1 MIKILTYAPAIGDGT
16 SFYRL
21 AGVMPY
27 LEEEYGDIKV
37 TDISNNKFIDWYILI
52 GADILL
58 FQRPF
63 SEQHFAAIK
72 MARNMNIKV
81 VIDYDDDLFNIP
93 QDNPV
98 HLSFEPHKETMKLI
112 CQVADEIWVS
122 TDAIKRTV
130 SFWNKNVTIIPNALN
145 DYILPVNKKKEF
157 NLETKKVAYRGGT
170 THEVDVYSNVDQW
183 SSIIN
188 NNKDFEFYFLGARFL
203 FLESLCG
210 DNYNAMVGMHIID
223 YFKFFSELNP
233 NIFIYTLKDTPFNRA
248 KSNISWIEATYA
260 GASVIAPE
268 FLPEFANM
276 PGVITYNELMDS
288 VFENVKDL
296 NKGLAITNDLSWK
309 YIRQNLLLSQVNNQ
323 RYQSLLAL
331 KNSK

>member
-27 LEEEYGDIKV
+27 LEQEYSDIKV

-63 SEQHFAAIK
+63 NEQHFAAIK

-112 CQVADEIWVS
+112 CQVVDEIWVS

-145 DYILPVNKKKEF
+145 DYVLPVNKKKEF

-170 THEVDVYSNVDQW
+170 THEVDVYSKIDQW

-268 FLPEFANM
+268 FLPEFATM